1 MREEREPVGP
11 ILIGGDGR
19 SGTTLVASVLDA
31 HPDLAVGPELHFR
44 GPPNLGPL
52 MLEGLQR
59 LGDNDPA
66 MTSEGVK
73 EFPHLGPALRF
84 IRRAERFGV
93 GYVRLKELIEQAME
107 ESGSELESFEDRCR
121 LVEMMG
127 TDVAGAHEKKI
138 WGMKIMREI
147 KGLDRYL
154 AVWPGARIV
163 HVIRDGRD
171 VASSQIKDGR
181 SWGYECVE
189 EAADKWSQLLG
200 KVRRFAED
208 DRVKEIRYEDIVTDP
223 KASLYALLDF
233 IGVERSE
240 RVLSHEE
247 FVRVGD
253 SGVRHPSTAAVGRPL
268 NADSLGRY
276 RHDLTPEEVSAF
288 ERTAWK
294 CLREYGY
301 ELSGWT
307 M

>member
-1 MREEREPVGP
+1 MSDAREPIGP

-44 GPPNLGPL
+44 GPPNLGTL
-52 MLEGLQR
+52 MLEGVQR
-59 LGDNDPA
+59 LSDNDPA

-73 EFPHLGPALRF
+73 QSPHLGPALRF

-93 GYVRLKELIEQAME
+93 GHLRLKELIEEAMKE
-107 ESGSELESFEDRCR
+107 CSSELESFEDRCR

-127 TDVAGAHEKKI
+127 THVANRHEKTI

-154 AVWPGARIV
+154 AVWPGAKIL

-181 SWGYECVE
+181 SWGYESVE

-208 DRVKEIRYEDIVTDP
+208 ERVEEIRYEDIVTDP
-223 KASLYALLDF
+223 KGSLYALLDF
-233 IGVERSE
+233 IGVARSE

-253 SGVRHPSTAAVGRPL
+253 SGVRHPSAAAVGRPL
-268 NADSLGRY
+268 NSESFGRY
-276 RHDLTPEEVSAF
+276 RRDLTPEEVSAF
-288 ERTAWK
+288 ESTAGKW
-294 CLREYGY
+294 LREYGY
-301 ELSGWT
+301 ELSGEG